1 MLLKLYSTLGKS
13 APNQMCFVATSYIL
27 RWPHLVSL
35 FYLEEE
41 LSTPLMDN
49 VDAVLHM

>member
-1 MLLKLYSTLGKS
+1 MLLKLYPTLGKS
-13 APNQMCFVATSYIL
+13 APNQMCFIATSYIL

-41 LSTPLMDN
+41 LSTALMDN
-49 VDAVLHM
+49 VGAVLHM